1 MNRAVVLV
9 LLYCALGIG
18 VAAGQEGAPKSAQQ
32 KSENQSAPAGKQA
45 APAAP
50 QEKLSDAE
58 RIARLQR
65 TIEENEQ
72 RLNELKGKVDD
83 PQGDYAKAEAE
94 FATLDKDLEAKKK
107 TLQKLQSEGRNDEA
121 VALQTELDDLQK
133 RRDLTKDRFDLAIK
147 ERKTLQEQIVTLE
160 QKLAQDREALNKLK
174 SSPATQPA
182 AAPGPA
188 PTTTPAQPLSQPEV
202 VQPAPA
208 ATTPPAPSAVS
219 TPPAEPAQATPGAA
233 PAAAPAKPPSK
244 EVRQAQEEVLAKE
257 TEAKIAEDAATD
269 IAGRIEQQRNLIA
282 QEREKLK
289 IAREKVEVEQETQRT
304 LNEQVQKRSSE
315 GAPQEE
321 LQPLWAKIAEARQR
335 VRDARA
341 EVGKYVDQVDRYQ
354 DDLDRLQAD
363 YIDALE
369 EAEKARAAADKAQ
382 HRLEEIKNPFTP
394 RNLLKWAVEHGPSV
408 IGILLGMFVL
418 LWLARVAEKR
428 MVKILVGPATG
439 HEAAERENRAKT
451 LVSVF
456 HNAAG
461 LLIIIGGIF
470 MILDEVGVPIA
481 PLLGGA
487 AVIGLAVAFGAQNL
501 VRDYFS
507 GFMILLENQYDI
519 NDVIKVGDIGG
530 LVERI
535 TLRVT
540 VLRGLDG
547 TVHFIPNGQIDKVSN
562 MTHGWSRALFDIGV
576 AYKEDVDQVMNVLV
590 QLGKELRADEDFRY
604 LILDDPEMLGV
615 DSFDDSAVVIKFFI
629 KTRPLQ
635 QWTVKRALLRRIKKK
650 FDELGIEIPFPHRT
664 VFLRYEQGEARA
676 LELDPG
682 SPSAT

>member
-1 MNRAVVLV
+1 MHRTFVLV
-9 LLYCALGIG
+9 LLYCALGTG
-18 VAAGQEGAPKSAQQ
+18 VAAGQEGAPKSARQDPAQQ
-32 KSENQSAPAGKQA
+32 PPPAEKQA

-65 TIEENEQ
+65 TIDENEQ

-94 FATLDKDLEAKKK
+94 FATLDKELEAKKK
-107 TLQKLQSEGRNDEA
+107 ALQKVQSEGRNDEA

-133 RRDLTKDRFDLAIK
+133 RRNLAKDRFDLAIK

-182 AAPGPA
+182 AAPGVA
-188 PTTTPAQPLSQPEV
+188 PTTTPAQPPAQPELG
-202 VQPAPA
+202 QPTPA
-208 ATTPPAPSAVS
+208 ATTPPPAATT
-219 TPPAEPAQATPGAA
+219 TPPPGEAGQAAPGAA
-233 PAAAPAKPPSK
+233 PTAAPVKPSK
-244 EVRQAQEEVLAKE
+244 EVQDAQDEVSAKE
-257 TEAKIAEDAATD
+257 AEAEIAEKTATD

-289 IAREKVEVEQETQRT
+289 IARQKVEVEQETQRT
-304 LNEQVQKRSSE
+304 LNEQIQKRSSE

-321 LQPLWAKIAEARQR
+321 LQPLWAKVAEARQR

-341 EVGKYVDQVDRYQ
+341 EVAKYVDQVDNYQ

-369 EAEKARAAADKAQ
+369 EAGAKRKAADEAQ
-382 HRLEEIKNPFTP
+382 RHLDEIKNPFTP
-394 RNLLKWAVEHGPSV
+394 RNLLKWAVEHGPSI
-408 IGILLGMFVL
+408 IGILLGMVIL
-418 LWLARVAEKR
+418 LGLSRVAEKR
-428 MVKILVGPATG
+428 IVRLLIGPAAG
-439 HEAAERENRAKT
+439 RDVVERENRAKT

-461 LLIIIGGIF
+461 LVIIIGGIF
-470 MILDEVGVPIA
+470 MILQEVGVPIA

-487 AVIGLAVAFGAQNL
+487 AVFGLAVAFGAQNL

-507 GFMILLENQYDI
+507 GFMILLENQYGI

-530 LVERI
+530 LVERV

-562 MTHGWSRALFDIGV
+562 MTHGWSRALFEIGV
-576 AYKEDVDQVMNVLV
+576 AYKEDVDQVMEVLV
-590 QLGKELRADEDFRY
+590 QLGKELRADEKFRY

-635 QWTVKRALLRRIKKK
+635 QWAVKRALLRLIKKK

-664 VFLRYEQGEARA
+664 VFHRYEQGEP
-676 LELDPG
+676 PG
-682 SPSAT
+682 THPPVSPSALD

>member
-1 MNRAVVLV
+1 MYRALVFV
-9 LLYCALGIG
+9 LLYCALGTG
-18 VAAGQEGAPKSAQQ
+18 VAAGQEAAPKPARQDPAQQ
-32 KSENQSAPAGKQA
+32 PTPAAGQQA

-65 TIEENEQ
+65 TIDENEQ
-72 RLNELKGKVDD
+72 RLNELKAKVDD

-94 FATLDKDLEAKKK
+94 FATLDKDLEEKKK
-107 TLQKLQSEGRNDEA
+107 TLQKLQSEGRADE
-121 VALQTELDDLQK
+121 VTALQTELEDLQK
-133 RRDLTKDRFDLAIK
+133 RRNLTKDRFDLAIK

-174 SSPATQPA
+174 SPPATQPA
-182 AAPGPA
+182 AAPGQA
-188 PTTTPAQPLSQPEV
+188 PTTTPAQPLAQPEV

-208 ATTPPAPSAVS
+208 ATTPPAPSAVT

-233 PAAAPAKPPSK
+233 PTEAPAKPPSK
-244 EVRQAQEEVLAKE
+244 EVQEAQDEVSAKDA
-257 TEAKIAEDAATD
+257 EAKIAEDAATD
-269 IAGRIEQQRNLIA
+269 IASRIEQQRNLIT
-282 QEREKLK
+282 QERKQLKL
-289 IAREKVEVEQETQRT
+289 AREKVDIEQETQRI

-321 LQPLWAKIAEARQR
+321 LQQLWAKIAEARQR
-335 VRDARA
+335 VRDTRA
-341 EVGKYVDQVDRYQ
+341 EVAKRVDQVDRYQ

-369 EAEKARAAADKAQ
+369 EAEKKREEADIAQ
-382 HRLEEIKNPFTP
+382 HRLDEIRNPFAP
-394 RNLLKWAVEHGPSV
+394 RNLLKWAVEHGPNLV
-408 IGILLGMFVL
+408 GILLGMVVL
-418 LWLARVAEKR
+418 LWLSRVAEKR
-428 MVKILVGPATG
+428 IVKVLVGPATG
-439 HEAAERENRAKT
+439 HEAVERENRAKT

-456 HNAAG
+456 HNAAN
-461 LLIIIGGIF
+461 LLVVIGGIF
-470 MILDEVGVPIA
+470 MILGEVGVTIA

-519 NDVIKVGDIGG
+519 NDVIKIGDVGG

-562 MTHGWSRALFDIGV
+562 MTHGWSRALFEIGV
-576 AYKEDVDQVMNVLV
+576 AYK
-590 QLGKELRADEDFRY
+590 
-604 LILDDPEMLGV
+604 
-615 DSFDDSAVVIKFFI
+615 
-629 KTRPLQ
+629 
-635 QWTVKRALLRRIKKK
+635 
-650 FDELGIEIPFPHRT
+650 
-664 VFLRYEQGEARA
+664 
-676 LELDPG
+676 
-682 SPSAT
+682 